1 MYENRTKEE
10 TIVSF
15 GSDYEKGLSEKEA
28 AARIEKN
35 GPNKLKEAE
44 KEKWYQIF
52 WGNIKDPMTL
62 ILAIAAIISL
72 VLAIINMNRGTE
84 GPEALADVFIIFGV
98 VIVNATI
105 GTIQEMKAE
114 KALEALKQLS
124 APTATVKRDGEIKEI
139 KAEDLVVG
147 DIVILEEGRTVPA
160 DLRILSAHLMK
171 TDESSLTGE
180 SLPVAKDSEL
190 VFTEEVGVGDR
201 KNCAYMSTP
210 VVYGRGEGIVVATGM
225 DTEVGKIA
233 TMLSQGEDDLTPL
246 QKQLAKLSKFLGYLT
261 IGIVI
266 AMLIVKIVWALVNN
280 NIADTWSDALLDSVA
295 LAVAAIPEGLTAV
308 VTIVLAMGMTKMVKV
323 NTIVRR
329 LASVET
335 LGAVSVICS
344 DKTGTLTQNKMTVVR
359 VYHDEKMVRLED
371 FTQESEG
378 SIAKGMCL
386 CSDAKVEGGIY
397 GDPTEVALVEFAMK
411 LGLPKSTLEEEN
423 PRIDELPFDSVRKM
437 MSTYHKN
444 GDGILEYTKGA
455 MDRVLLHTTHINV
468 NGVVRPIT
476 EEDKQKIYEAANTMA
491 EDALR
496 VLALAYKD
504 KGELEE
510 DNLIFIGLTG
520 MVDPPREAAKPAVAT
535 LKKAGITTI
544 MITGDHKD
552 TAFAIARDLGIA
564 ESKDQCM
571 SGDQID
577 ACTDEELKEKVKTV
591 RVFARVSPENKVS
604 IVKAVKANGHI
615 AAMTGDGVNDAP
627 SLKSADIGIAMGIT
641 GTDVAKGAADMVLTD
656 DNFASIEKAVEEGRG
671 IYENIRK
678 TILFL
683 LSSNIGEVVAMFI
696 AAVIGLPS
704 PLIAIHLLW
713 VNLIT
718 DSLPAVALGADKK
731 MDGIMDEQPRN
742 PKESLF
748 ARGGIVI
755 TFGYGILIGIITFV
769 AFLIK
774 PWSDGCFSI
783 ADINAY
789 FQGDKML
796 LEEAQSMAFCVLA
809 LSELFHM
816 LGMTNIRKSFV
827 HIFKDFNPLLFISF
841 VLGLGL
847 QIFVIETPGVNTI
860 FKVYKLSDYPLD
872 YLYVFLLSVS
882 PLIIHEIVALILY
895 IRKKAANRA

>member
-1 MYENRTKEE
+1 
-10 TIVSF
+10 
-15 GSDYEKGLSEKEA
+15 
-28 AARIEKN
+28 
-35 GPNKLKEAE
+35 
-44 KEKWYQIF
+44 
-52 WGNIKDPMTL
+52 
-62 ILAIAAIISL
+62 
-72 VLAIINMNRGTE
+72 
-84 GPEALADVFIIFGV
+84 
-98 VIVNATI
+98 
-105 GTIQEMKAE
+105 
-114 KALEALKQLS
+114 
-124 APTATVKRDGEIKEI
+124 
-139 KAEDLVVG
+139 
-147 DIVILEEGRTVPA
+147 
-160 DLRILSAHLMK
+160 
-171 TDESSLTGE
+171 
-180 SLPVAKDSEL
+180 
-190 VFTEEVGVGDR
+190 
-201 KNCAYMSTP
+201 
-210 VVYGRGEGIVVATGM
+210 
-225 DTEVGKIA
+225 
-233 TMLSQGEDDLTPL
+233 
-246 QKQLAKLSKFLGYLT
+246 
-261 IGIVI
+261 
-266 AMLIVKIVWALVNN
+266 
-280 NIADTWSDALLDSVA
+280 
-295 LAVAAIPEGLTAV
+295 
-308 VTIVLAMGMTKMVKV
+308 
-323 NTIVRR
+323 
-329 LASVET
+329 
-335 LGAVSVICS
+335 
-344 DKTGTLTQNKMTVVR
+344 
-359 VYHDEKMVRLED
+359 
-371 FTQESEG
+371 
-378 SIAKGMCL
+378 
-386 CSDAKVEGGIY
+386 
-397 GDPTEVALVEFAMK
+397 FAMK

-455 MDRVLLHTTHINV
+455 MDRVLLHTTHINI

-476 EEDKQKIYEAANTMA
+476 EEDKEKIYEAANLMA

-496 VLALAYKD
+496 VLALAYKE

-510 DNLIFIGLTG
+510 ENLIFIGLTG

-731 MDGIMDEQPRN
+731 MDGIMDEQPRS